1 MSQSYKLLFLLPTF
15 VFGGA
20 ERTSLNL
27 LNGIDK
33 NRFRISL
40 VTSRSIFQYFQ
51 HIDIENFIAVE
62 DIGIDVW
69 FGSLKRFMQDIKRT
83 ADLLKAENPDLAFGM
98 MHYPSSLLVFA
109 KHFFHVRT
117 KVIASPRGPSTEYL
131 RYFEHNLLRKAC
143 LRRIFYLFLRYA
155 DGVVVNSTGMKG
167 ECIRDF
173 HVKEKRI
180 SVIPNS
186 VDVQAVREMSGED
199 ADINIEESFLVFS
212 AAGRLEKE
220 KNLPFLLRTFSQ
232 VRKKIEAKLLI
243 IGEGSEKVLLQ
254 NLSAE
259 LGIADDVIF
268 VGYQRNPYKYIV
280 KSDIFVHTCLFE
292 GFPNIV
298 LEAMAFGVPVVT
310 MDCPYG
316 PRDIIKHGEN
326 GFLVPMNDERALVD
340 TLLKLANNKEL
351 RDLTAK
357 KGFERVMDFSIKKM
371 VDGYESFFCNIAHN
385 S

>member
-1 MSQSYKLLFLLPTF
+1 
-15 VFGGA
+15 
-20 ERTSLNL
+20 
-27 LNGIDK
+27 
-33 NRFRISL
+33 
-40 VTSRSIFQYFQ
+40 
-51 HIDIENFIAVE
+51 
-62 DIGIDVW
+62 
-69 FGSLKRFMQDIKRT
+69 
-83 ADLLKAENPDLAFGM
+83 
-98 MHYPSSLLVFA
+98 
-109 KHFFHVRT
+109 
-117 KVIASPRGPSTEYL
+117 
-131 RYFEHNLLRKAC
+131 
-143 LRRIFYLFLRYA
+143 
-155 DGVVVNSTGMKG
+155 
-167 ECIRDF
+167 
-173 HVKEKRI
+173 
-180 SVIPNS
+180 
-186 VDVQAVREMSGED
+186 MSGED